1 MRTKKKY
8 YMPQWAI
15 EKLEMIAKAYET
27 TKTQALLMCIDK
39 GGNYYEKVI
48 KKGQAQQSSPA
59 KAADQ
64 EQPNNNNTEQKTE
77 TGLTEGDKRLIEIAK
92 VKWVDEN

>member
-15 EKLEMIAKAYET
+15 EKLEMIARAYET

-48 KKGQAQQSSPA
+48 KKGQASQVSPA

-64 EQPNNNNTEQKTE
+64 EQQDNDTTQPAVEKE
-77 TGLTEGDKRLIEIAK
+77 LTEEEKRLIQIAK
-92 VKWVDEN
+92 TPAYD